1 MSALIPKIVIGSDHA
16 AFALKEHLKA
26 WLAKGGTKVTDVGAH
41 NTDSVDYPDI
51 AADVATRILKGEFD
65 KGILLCGTGLGVCYA
80 ANRFKGIR
88 AALCD
93 TEEIAIMASRHN
105 NANVLCL
112 GGRVLKAEDAEKIT
126 EAWLTTPFEGGRHQ
140 RRIDKLDKLGG

>member
-1 MSALIPKIVIGSDHA
+1 MSALIGKIVIGSDHA
-16 AFALKEHLKA
+16 AYTLKEHLKA
-26 WLAKGGTKVTDVGAH
+26 WLTRAGTQVTDVGASS
-41 NTDSVDYPDI
+41 TDSVDYPDI
-51 AADVATRILKGEFD
+51 AAKVAARILKKEFD

-88 AALCD
+88 AALCANVE
-93 TEEIAIMASRHN
+93 TAIMASSHN

-112 GGRVLKAEDAEKIT
+112 GGRVLKDEEAEKIT

-140 RRIDKLDKLGG
+140 RRIDKLDNLG